1 MLWRHLPPYYTVRPT
16 AQPGPGPSERSVE
29 SAGCRSHVAGAK
41 SGRIQSLSSR
51 TQKDLVTSKGLEKA
65 ARTDGRTRRVALLAA
80 VALLLLAQGLAALL
94 FLRHGWDALAF
105 PYPLNY
111 GEGPLLDQSVR
122 LAQFQNIYRTDLT
135 VSPYV
140 VANYP
145 PLFML
150 AQVPLVWLF
159 EPALWY
165 GRLISLLSVAAVALF
180 VGLTLHALTK
190 DRIAAI
196 AGGLIFPAMP
206 YVVRWSSLS
215 RVDLLGLAFSW
226 AGLFVVARWPEK
238 RWSVFVSALLLI
250 AAVYTRQTYI
260 LAAPLAAF
268 VWLVAQGQRRRALET
283 VAIAGGAG
291 LIVFALLNIFTGGGF
306 FLNTVTANLN
316 DFRWERVSLNALGA
330 LLACP
335 LLLLGSLAFLLLTP
349 RKGNRSWW
357 LVAPYLLASIPS
369 AVLVGKVGSDVNY
382 LLELSA
388 ALGLATGAFI
398 AWQRERPRLRIALIA
413 LLAVQV
419 LALAQSSRVPSGL
432 QNYVIEQRGEVA
444 QLSRMVA
451 NANGHV
457 LTDDYMGLL
466 PQSGRRIYFQPFEM
480 TQLTLDGD
488 WDQRPI
494 LKDIDQERFPMIMI
508 WSPPFAREIKRDRW
522 TPRMLEEIHDNYERT
537 DRVADMVIYR
547 PRE

>member
-1 MLWRHLPPYYTVRPT
+1 MLERHLAPYYTVRPT
-16 AQPGPGPSERSVE
+16 AQPEPWSFAFSRP
-29 SAGCRSHVAGAK
+29 K
-41 SGRIQSLSSR
+41 SGRIQSLSSSTR
-51 TQKDLVTSKGLEKA
+51 KGLATSKGLEKA
-65 ARTDGRTRRVALLAA
+65 AHKEGRTRRVALIAA
-80 VALLLLAQGLAALL
+80 TTLLLLAQGLATLL
-94 FLRHGWDALAF
+94 FLRHGWYALTF

-122 LAQFQNIYRTDLT
+122 LAEFQNIYRTDL
-135 VSPYV
+135 SAPPYV
-140 VANYP
+140 VTNYP

-150 AQVPLVWLF
+150 VQVPFVWLF
-159 EPALWY
+159 GPALWY
-165 GRLISLLSVAAVALF
+165 GRLISLVSVGAVALF
-180 VGLTLHALTK
+180 VGLTLHALTR
-190 DRIAAI
+190 DRIAAL
-196 AGGLIFPAMP
+196 AGGLIFPAIP

-215 RVDLLGLAFSW
+215 RVDSLGLALSW

-238 RWSVFVSALLLI
+238 RWGVFVSALLLV

-268 VWLVAQGQRRRALET
+268 VWLVSQDQRRRALET
-283 VAIAGGAG
+283 AAIAGGAG
-291 LIVFALLNIFTGGGF
+291 LVVFALLNISTGEGF

-335 LLLLGSLAFLLLTP
+335 VLLLASLVFLLLTP
-349 RKGNRSWW
+349 RKENRAWW
-357 LVAPYLLASIPS
+357 LVAPYLIASIPT

-398 AWQRERPRLRIALIA
+398 AWQRRRPRLRIALIA
-413 LLAVQV
+413 LLAIQV
-419 LALAQSSRVPSGL
+419 LALAQSSRVASGL
-432 QNYVIEQRGEVA
+432 QDYVIEQRDEVA

-451 NANGHV
+451 NTDGPV

-466 PQSGRRIYFQPFEM
+466 PQRGQSIYFQPFEM
-480 TQLTLDGD
+480 TQLTRDGD

-494 LKDIDQERFPMIMI
+494 LNDIERQKFPMIMI

-522 TPRMLEEIHDNYERT
+522 TPRMLEEIHANYQRT

>member
-1 MLWRHLPPYYTVRPT
+1 
-16 AQPGPGPSERSVE
+16 
-29 SAGCRSHVAGAK
+29 
-41 SGRIQSLSSR
+41 
-51 TQKDLVTSKGLEKA
+51 
-65 ARTDGRTRRVALLAA
+65 
-80 VALLLLAQGLAALL
+80 
-94 FLRHGWDALAF
+94 
-105 PYPLNY
+105 
-111 GEGPLLDQSVR
+111 
-122 LAQFQNIYRTDLT
+122 
-135 VSPYV
+135 
-140 VANYP
+140 
-145 PLFML
+145 
-150 AQVPLVWLF
+150 
-159 EPALWY
+159 
-165 GRLISLLSVAAVALF
+165 
-180 VGLTLHALTK
+180 VGLTLNALTK
-190 DRIAAI
+190 DKIAAI

-215 RVDLLGLAFSW
+215 RVDSLGLALSW

-238 RWSVFVSALLLI
+238 RWSDFVSALLLV
-250 AAVYTRQTYI
+250 AAVYTRQTYV

-268 VWLVAQGQRRRALET
+268 VWLAAQGQRRRALET
-283 VAIAGGAG
+283 AAIAGGAG
-291 LIVFALLNIFTGGGF
+291 LVVFALLNIFTGGGF

-335 LLLLGSLAFLLLTP
+335 LLLLGSLAFLVLTP

-369 AVLVGKVGSDVNY
+369 AALVGKVGSDVNY

-398 AWQRERPRLRIALIA
+398 AWQRRRPRLRIALIA

-419 LALAQSSRVPSGL
+419 LALVQSSRVPAGL

-451 NANGHV
+451 NANGPV

-466 PQSGRRIYFQPFEM
+466 PQRGRRIYFQPFEM

-494 LKDIDQERFPMIMI
+494 LKDIDQEMFPLIMI

-522 TPRMLEEIHDNYERT
+522 TPRMLEEIHDNYEKT

>member
-1 MLWRHLPPYYTVRPT
+1 MATIT
-16 AQPGPGPSERSVE
+16 
-29 SAGCRSHVAGAK
+29 
-41 SGRIQSLSSR
+41 
-51 TQKDLVTSKGLEKA
+51 GLEKEKA
-65 ARTDGRTRRVALLAA
+65 AHKGTRTPRVALG
-80 VALLLLAQGLAALL
+80 VATAFLFLAQGLTTLL

-122 LAQFQNIYRTDLT
+122 LAQFQNIYRTDL
-135 VSPYV
+135 SAPPYV

-150 AQVPLVWLF
+150 AQVPFVWLF
-159 EPALWY
+159 GPALWY

-180 VGLTLHALTK
+180 VGLTLHTLTK
-190 DRIAAI
+190 DRIAAL
-196 AGGLIFPAMP
+196 AGALVFPAMP

-215 RVDLLGLAFSW
+215 RVDSLGLALSW
-226 AGLFVVARWPEK
+226 AGLFVVARWPQR
-238 RWSVFVSALLLI
+238 RWSVFISALLLV
-250 AAVYTRQTYI
+250 AAVYTRQTYV

-268 VWLVAQGQRRRALET
+268 VWLVAQGQRRRALQT
-283 VAIAGGAG
+283 AAIAGGAS
-291 LIVFALLNIFTGGGF
+291 LLLFAALNISTGEGF

-316 DFRWERVSLNALGA
+316 DFRWERVSLNALVA
-330 LLACP
+330 VLACP
-335 LLLLGSLAFLLLTP
+335 FLLLGSLAFLLFTP
-349 RKGNRSWW
+349 RRGNRAWW

-398 AWQRERPRLRIALIA
+398 AWQRRRPRWRVALIA

-419 LALAQSSRVPSGL
+419 LALAQSSRVPTGL

-451 NANGHV
+451 SADGPV

-466 PQSGRRIYFQPFEM
+466 PERGKRIYFQPFEM
-480 TQLTLDGD
+480 TQLARDGD
-488 WDQRPI
+488 WNQRP
-494 LKDIDQERFPMIMI
+494 LVEDIADEKFPLIMI
-508 WSPPFAREIKRDRW
+508 WNPPFARQIKRDRW
-522 TPRMLEEIHDNYERT
+522 TPRMLREIRNHYERT
-537 DRVADMVIYR
+537 GRIADMVIYR
-547 PRE
+547 PKG